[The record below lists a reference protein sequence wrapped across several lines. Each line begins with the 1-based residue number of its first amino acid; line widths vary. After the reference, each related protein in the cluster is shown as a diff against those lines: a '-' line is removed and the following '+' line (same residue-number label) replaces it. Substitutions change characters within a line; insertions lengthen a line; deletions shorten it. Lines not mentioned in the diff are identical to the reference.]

1 MALKIFKANTKK
13 SLIKWT
19 GKKITGAHTGTINVS
34 SGNLE
39 VEDGRIVG
47 GDFDIDTRSIV
58 ITDIEDPEMNTQFA
72 NHLFSDDFFAVE
84 KFPTATFTIINV
96 TPMEGNSSRIDGL
109 LTIKGIT
116 HSLSFES
123 TVEVQENTIL
133 AVGEIIV
140 DRTKYDIKFRS
151 GNFFKNLGDNLIY
164 NDFKLH
170 LTLVALLN

>member
-1 MALKIFKANTKK
+1 MALKIFKADTKK
-13 SLIKWT
+13 SLLKWT
-19 GKKITGAHTGTINVS
+19 GKKITGAHTGTINIS

-58 ITDIEDPEMNTQFA
+58 ITDIEDPEMNAQFA
-72 NHLFSDDFFAVE
+72 NHLFSDDFFSVE
-84 KFPTATFTIINV
+84 KFPIASFTITNV

-116 HSLSFES
+116 HSLSFDS
-123 TVEVQENTIL
+123 KVDTRGNAVV

-140 DRTKYDIKFRS
+140 DRTKYEMKFRS

-164 NDFKLH
+164 NEFKLQ
-170 LTLVALLN
+170 LNLEALMN

>member
-1 MALKIFKANTKK
+1 MALKKFKANTKK

-19 GKKITGAHTGTINVS
+19 GKKVTGVHAGTVNLS

-39 VEDGRIVG
+39 VEDGQIVG
-47 GDFDIDTRSIV
+47 GEFDIDTRSIV
-58 ITDIEDPEMNTQFA
+58 VTDIEDAETNAQFA
-72 NHLFSDDFFAVE
+72 GHLFSDDFFAVE
-84 KFPTATFTIINV
+84 KFP
-96 TPMEGNSSRIDGL
+96 
-109 LTIKGIT
+109 
-116 HSLSFES
+116 
-123 TVEVQENTIL
+123 